1 MEWQDRGIVLGVRR
15 HGETS
20 VIAELM
26 TQTHG
31 RHMGLVRG
39 GRSRRMQ
46 PVLQPGN
53 VVEATWRARLDEHV
67 GLFLIE
73 PVTLRAARLM
83 EMATAIHGVQALAA
97 LLRLLPER
105 DPHQRLFR
113 AMDVIL
119 DHLEVASEAGELF
132 VRFELAV
139 LEELGFGLD
148 LHACAATG
156 LADDLAYVSPK
167 SGRAVSRGAGAPWA
181 ERLLALPPFL
191 TRRDNR
197 AADAEALEAA
207 FRLTGHFFNRDVYEA
222 RGIAMPEAREGFV
235 RAALK
240 AARREEI
247 ANEPAALDEKAVP

>member
-1 MEWQDRGIVLGVRR
+1 
-15 HGETS
+15 
-20 VIAELM
+20 
-26 TQTHG
+26 
-31 RHMGLVRG
+31 
-39 GRSRRMQ
+39 
-46 PVLQPGN
+46 
-53 VVEATWRARLDEHV
+53 
-67 GLFLIE
+67 
-73 PVTLRAARLM
+73 
-83 EMATAIHGVQALAA
+83 
-97 LLRLLPER
+97 
-105 DPHQRLFR
+105 
-113 AMDVIL
+113 
-119 DHLEVASEAGELF
+119 
-132 VRFELAV
+132 V